1 MRNDSPLKRWGLYA
15 PILLALL
22 VGSTACASS
31 GGSSTTRGDRNVLT
45 HEELLETGE
54 PDLQQALQR
63 LRPNWLRPRGQTI
76 SGRQVAVFIDGTPR
90 GDVSQ
95 LRGLQIM
102 NVIEVSFVT
111 ASEAGF
117 RYGTLAGAG
126 GVIDVKTRR

>member
-1 MRNDSPLKRWGLYA
+1 MRTEQHLKRWGLGA

-22 VGSTACASS
+22 IGSTACASS
-31 GGSSTTRGDRNVLT
+31 GNSSTTRGDRNVLT
-45 HEELLETGE
+45 HEELVETGE

-63 LRPNWLRPRGQTI
+63 LRPAWLRPRGQTI

-102 NVIEVSFVT
+102 NVVEVTFVT

>member
-1 MRNDSPLKRWGLYA
+1 MRTEQHLKRWGLGA

-22 VGSTACASS
+22 IGSTACASS
-31 GGSSTTRGDRNVLT
+31 GSSSTTRGDRNVLT
-45 HEELLETGE
+45 HEELVETGE

-63 LRPNWLRPRGQTI
+63 LRPAWLRPRGQTVA
-76 SGRQVAVFIDGTPR
+76 GRQVAVFIDGTPR

-102 NVIEVSFVT
+102 NVVEVTFVT

>member
-1 MRNDSPLKRWGLYA
+1 MRTEQHLKRWGLGA

-22 VGSTACASS
+22 IGSTACASS
-31 GGSSTTRGDRNVLT
+31 GSSSTTRGDRNVLT
-45 HEELLETGE
+45 HEELVETGE

-63 LRPNWLRPRGQTI
+63 LRPAWLRPRGQTI

-102 NVIEVSFVT
+102 NVVEVTFVT